1 MVDAREHRIA
11 ENSQLGLKDSFAQR
25 LQFSP
30 HSYFE
35 NNVRLSIMVQNL
47 CVELH
52 EASPDYQQN
61 LQGRLFNGDFN
72 LLQRHEMN
80 LTRWFARLPAE
91 LQFECPC
98 TIFDKHLMLDQR
110 LNLHIRYCHVY

>member
-1 MVDAREHRIA
+1 MVDAREFRIA
-11 ENSQLGLKDSFAQR
+11 EKSQLGLKDSSAQR

-35 NNVRLSIMVQNL
+35 NNVRLSIMIQNL
-47 CVELH
+47 CAELH
-52 EASPDYQQN
+52 EASPDHQLN
-61 LQGRLFNGDFN
+61 LQGRFFNGDFN

-91 LQFECPC
+91 LQIECHC
-98 TIFDKHLMLDQR
+98 TIFNKHLMLEQR
-110 LNLHIRYCHVY
+110 LNLHIR